1 MKHVDIDVG
10 VLMGLLDIFGKK
22 DVGKITKGV
31 PFSIKTSFIPVRL
44 ASYKGDRTD
53 LVIKLKNN
61 EDENVLVS
69 LVVEVP
75 KALGVDQSCLQK
87 AKEIRIGYLSK
98 QGSQDITVPL
108 WSNVTTKPGDYSI
121 TITAFVH
128 YRTYAYVL
136 NSVKK
141 TAEIRVV

>member
-1 MKHVDIDVG
+1 
-10 VLMGLLDIFGKK
+10 MGLFDIFGKR

-44 ASYKGDRTD
+44 ASYKVDRTD

-61 EDENVLVS
+61 GDENVLASV
-69 LVVEVP
+69 VVEVP
-75 KALGVDQSCLQK
+75 KALGVDQSSLQK
-87 AKEIRIGYLSK
+87 VKEVRIGYLGK
-98 QGSQDITVPL
+98 RESQDIVVPI
-108 WSNVTTKPGDYSI
+108 WSNVATKSGDYSV
-121 TITAFVH
+121 TVTAFVH

-141 TAEIRVV
+141 NAEIRVV

>member
-1 MKHVDIDVG
+1 
-10 VLMGLLDIFGKK
+10 MGLFDIFGKR

-44 ASYKGDRTD
+44 ASYKVDRTD

-61 EDENVLVS
+61 EDETVLTS
-69 LVVEVP
+69 IVVEVP
-75 KALGVDQSCLQK
+75 KALGVDQSSLQK
-87 AKEIRIGYLSK
+87 VKEIRIGYLGK
-98 QGSQDITVPL
+98 KESQDIVVPI
-108 WSNVTTKPGDYSI
+108 WSNVATNSGDYSI
-121 TITAFVH
+121 IVTAFVH

-141 TAEIRVV
+141 NAEIRVI